1 MIQPQTRLKVADN
14 SGAKEIMCIRVLGG
28 SSRKF
33 ASVGDV
39 IVASVKSASPGGAVK
54 KKDVVKAVVVR
65 TVTGV
70 HREDGSHIRFDDNAA
85 VIINDQKQ
93 PRGTRIFG
101 PVARELREK
110 DITGDEMKDRGKT
123 GKVLKVYPEAQR
135 VVVQGRKMIVR
146 HQKPRQQGE
155 TGGRLEK
162 EGTIHVSNV
171 MLVCPNC
178 KKPTRVGHTFIEKD
192 GKKIKVRTCKKCNK
206 NID

>member
-1 MIQPQTRLKVADN
+1 MSSKLN
-14 SGAKEIMCIRVLGG
+14 IRT
-28 SSRKF
+28 
-33 ASVGDV
+33 GD
-39 IVASVKSASPGGAVK
+39 
-54 KKDVVKAVVVR
+54 
-65 TVTGV
+65 TVMV
-70 HREDGSHIRFDDNAA
+70 
-85 VIINDQKQ
+85 
-93 PRGTRIFG
+93 
-101 PVARELREK
+101 
-110 DITGDEMKDRGKT
+110 ITGDEMKDRGKT

-135 VVVQGRKMIVR
+135 VVVQGRKMIV
-146 HQKPRQQGE
+146 RQQGE

>member
-1 MIQPQTRLKVADN
+1 MH
-14 SGAKEIMCIRVLGG
+14 IR
-28 SSRKF
+28 S
-33 ASVGDV
+33 
-39 IVASVKSASPGGAVK
+39 
-54 KKDVVKAVVVR
+54 KDTVVV
-65 TVTGV
+65 
-70 HREDGSHIRFDDNAA
+70 
-85 VIINDQKQ
+85 
-93 PRGTRIFG
+93 
-101 PVARELREK
+101 
-110 DITGDEMKDRGKT
+110 ITGKDKGSKGKVLEAFPKT
-123 GKVLKVYPEAQR
+123 GKI
-135 VVVQGRKMIVR
+135 VVEGVAIATK